1 MSASAS
7 RSRLE
12 SPVDILLVDDNP
24 NNLLALE
31 AILANING
39 RFVKAS
45 SGAEALKCLLSQDFA
60 LIILDIQMPDM
71 DGFETAEMIR
81 GRERS
86 RRIPIIF
93 LTAFNRSDTQVH
105 KGYALGAVDFLFKPI
120 FPEVLRSKVHVFVD
134 LFRKTEEVRKQ
145 AELLRD
151 VEKHEHER
159 RLAEEKQRWEAELL
173 RQQVEQERQVS
184 QALALTIRERER
196 AEEALRLSNARL
208 RLLADTANQLLFSP
222 EPRHFLSAL
231 YAQLAA
237 HLGLEVY
244 NCYLVDYRREDDGG
258 LLTGEAPPRLHLESS
273 GGGID
278 GEAPDLE
285 WLEFGQGVP
294 GKVAQLR
301 EELIV
306 CEGEEESDL
315 AGVASVTS
323 VAVLPV
329 LPVLPVLTGLAKVPV
344 HANSLRVFVCYPM
357 MADGRLIGTL
367 GFGTRNRARLE
378 DDEIDLL
385 HIVGDQS
392 AMALERARLVA
403 ELQSRAEALAEA
415 DRRKDEF
422 LAMLAHEL
430 RNPLVPIMTGLKTF
444 QMVEPGT
451 PKLQRARDAMERQ
464 VRHMVRLVDDLL
476 DVSRVTAGKIELRK
490 DLIDVATIV
499 QQAVQT
505 SQPMMAEKQHELS
518 VSLPPGRLELIVD
531 QARLAQIVSNL
542 LSNAAKYTDNG
553 GHIELSAA
561 SIGDF
566 VELRVRDN
574 GRGIRPEMLPQV
586 FGLFVQSDRTLDMAQ
601 GGLGVGL
608 TLVKRLVEL
617 HGGTI
622 QARSAGEGTGS
633 EFIVRLPGVSRQQAA
648 NYVPPPRRDV
658 TGEFRAMPPPV
669 APGAAKV
676 EQVPRRLRI
685 LVVDD
690 NPDIRATLHDLLEMQ
705 GHEVEVAEDGPQAI
719 ERVLAS
725 RPDVALVDIGLPGMD
740 GFALAR
746 ALRLDPQMNT
756 RLVAMTG
763 YGQAEDR
770 RRALDAGFEA
780 HVVKPVELD
789 DLSRLLQEQP

>member
-1 MSASAS
+1 
-7 RSRLE
+7 LE

-31 AILANING
+31 AILGNING

-45 SGAEALKCLLSQDFA
+45 SGAEALKCLLGQDFA

-222 EPRHFLSAL
+222 EPRRFLSAL
-231 YAQLAA
+231 YGELAA

-244 NCYLVDYRREDDGG
+244 NCYLVEHRQGSDELVSSD
-258 LLTGEAPPRLHLESS
+258 APTWLHLESAS
-273 GGGID
+273 ASAEGD
-278 GEAPDLE
+278 GAAPE

-294 GKVAQLR
+294 GTVAQLR
-301 EELIV
+301 EELV
-306 CEGEEESDL
+306 VREGDPGMEGPL
-315 AGVASVTS
+315 QP
-323 VAVLPV
+323 L
-329 LPVLPVLTGLAKVPV
+329 GLK
-344 HANSLRVFVCYPM
+344 VFVCYPM

-367 GFGTRNRARLE
+367 GFGTRSRARIE
-378 DDEIDLL
+378 DDEIDVV

-392 AMALERARLVA
+392 AMALERHRLVA

-444 QMVEPGT
+444 QMIDPGS

-490 DLIDVATIV
+490 DLVDVATIV

-505 SQPMMAEKQHELS
+505 SQPMMAEKQHELR
-518 VSLPPGRLELIVD
+518 VALPTERLELIVD
-531 QARLAQIVSNL
+531 PARLAQIVSNL

-553 GHIELSAA
+553 GRIELSAA
-561 SIGDF
+561 SVGEL

-622 QARSAGEGTGS
+622 MARSAGEGTGS
-633 EFIVRLPGVSRQQAA
+633 EFIVRLPGISRQQAA
-648 NYVPPPRRDV
+648 SYVPPPRRDV
-658 TGEFRAMPPPV
+658 TGEFRDLPAAAP
-669 APGAAKV
+669 PGARTL
-676 EQVPRRLRI
+676 EPVPRRLRI

-705 GHEVEVAEDGPQAI
+705 GHEVDVAEDGPQAL

-746 ALRLDPQMNT
+746 ALRQDPAMRT

-780 HVVKPVELD
+780 HIVKPVEID

>member
-1 MSASAS
+1 M
-7 RSRLE
+7 E

-39 RFVKAS
+39 RCVKAS
-45 SGAEALKCLLSQDFA
+45 SGAEALKCLLGQDFA

-145 AELLRD
+145 SELLRD
-151 VEKHEHER
+151 AEKHEHAR

-173 RQQVEQERQVS
+173 RRQVEQERQVS

-196 AEEALRLSNARL
+196 AEEALRLRNARL

-222 EPRHFLSAL
+222 EPRRFLSAL
-231 YAQLAA
+231 YGQLAA

-244 NCYLVDYRREDDGG
+244 NCYLVDHQRDGDE
-258 LLTGEAPPRLHLESS
+258 LLTGHEPPRLRLESAS
-273 GGGID
+273 ACAE
-278 GEAPDLE
+278 GEEPADE
-285 WLEFGQGVP
+285 WLDFGQGVP
-294 GKVAQLR
+294 GTVAQLR
-301 EELIV
+301 EQLV
-306 CEGEEESDL
+306 VREGDGAPQL
-315 AGVASVTS
+315 PCGAG
-323 VAVLPV
+323 
-329 LPVLPVLTGLAKVPV
+329 
-344 HANSLRVFVCYPM
+344 LRVFVCYPM

-367 GFGTRNRARLE
+367 GFGTRTRDRLE
-378 DDEIDLL
+378 DDEIDVL
-385 HIVGDQS
+385 HIIGDQS
-392 AMALERARLVA
+392 AMALERARLVE

-444 QMVEPGT
+444 QMVEPGS

-490 DLIDVATIV
+490 DLVDVGVIV

-505 SQPMMAEKQHELS
+505 SQPMMAEKQHELR
-518 VSLPPGRLELIVD
+518 VALPPDPLELIVD
-531 QARLAQIVSNL
+531 PARLAQIVCNL

-553 GHIELSAA
+553 GRIELSAA
-561 SIGDF
+561 PVGEL

-574 GRGIRPEMLPQV
+574 GRGIRSEMLPQV

-622 QARSAGEGTGS
+622 TARSAGEGAGS
-633 EFIVRLPGVSRQQAA
+633 EFIVRLPGVSRRQAER
-648 NYVPPPRRDV
+648 YVPPPRRDV
-658 TGEFRAMPPPV
+658 TGEFRAPSPV
-669 APGAAKV
+669 LPDGEELEPA
-676 EQVPRRLRI
+676 RHLRI

-690 NPDIRATLHDLLEMQ
+690 NADIRATLRDLLEMQ
-705 GHEVEVAEDGPQAI
+705 GHRVEVAEDGPQAF
-719 ERVLAS
+719 ERVLAT
-725 RPDVALVDIGLPGMD
+725 RPDVAIVDIGLPGMD
-740 GFALAR
+740 GFSLAR
-746 ALRLDPQMNT
+746 ALRQDPKMRT

-789 DLSRLLQEQP
+789 DLLRLLQEQP

>member
-1 MSASAS
+1 
-7 RSRLE
+7 LE
-12 SPVDILLVDDNP
+12 PPVDILIVDDNP

-45 SGAEALKCLLSQDFA
+45 SGPEALKCLLSQDFA

-93 LTAFNRSDTQVH
+93 LTAFNRSETQVH

-151 VEKHEHER
+151 VETHEHER

-173 RQQVEQERQVS
+173 RQQVDQERQVS
-184 QALALTIRERER
+184 QALALTISERER

-222 EPRHFLSAL
+222 EPRRFLSTL
-231 YAQLAA
+231 YAELSA

-244 NCYLVDYRREDDGG
+244 SCYLVEQRPDVEG
-258 LLTGEAPPRLHLESS
+258 LTGGESLRLHLQSAS
-273 GGGID
+273 ASD
-278 GEAPDLE
+278 PGEAAAQE
-285 WLEFGQGVP
+285 WLEFGEGVP
-294 GKVAQLR
+294 GTVAQLR
-301 EELIV
+301 EEV
-306 CEGEEESDL
+306 VVHEGEPGSGEL
-315 AGVASVTS
+315 KQPGV
-323 VAVLPV
+323 
-329 LPVLPVLTGLAKVPV
+329 
-344 HANSLRVFVCYPM
+344 RVFVCYPM
-357 MADGRLIGTL
+357 LADGRLIGTL
-367 GFGTRNRARLE
+367 GFGTRLRARLE
-378 DDEIDLL
+378 DDEIDVL

-392 AMALERARLVA
+392 AMVLERHRLVA

-444 QMVEPGT
+444 QMIDPGS

-490 DLIDVATIV
+490 DLVDVALIV

-505 SQPMMAEKQHELS
+505 SQPLMAEKQHELC

-531 QARLAQIVSNL
+531 PARLAQIVSNL

-553 GHIELSAA
+553 GRIELSAC
-561 SIGDF
+561 SVGDL

-622 QARSAGEGTGS
+622 LARSAGEGTGS
-633 EFIVRLPGVSRQQAA
+633 EFIVRLPGVSRLQAA
-648 NYVPPPRRDV
+648 NYVPPLRRDV
-658 TGEFRAMPPPV
+658 TGEFRVLPIPPDPAV
-669 APGAAKV
+669 ATT
-676 EQVPRRLRI
+676 PRRLRI

-705 GHEVEVAEDGPQAI
+705 GHDVEVAEDGPQAL

-740 GFALAR
+740 GFALAQ
-746 ALRLDPQMNT
+746 ALRQDPRMTT

-763 YGQAEDR
+763 YAQAEDR
-770 RRALDAGFEA
+770 RRALDAGFAA
-780 HVVKPVELD
+780 HIVKPVELD
-789 DLSRLLQEQP
+789 ELSRLLQEQP

>member
-1 MSASAS
+1 MEA
-7 RSRLE
+7 
-12 SPVDILLVDDNP
+12 PVDILIVDDNP

-45 SGAEALKCLLSQDFA
+45 SGAEALKCLLNQDFA

-173 RQQVEQERQVS
+173 RQQVEQERQTS
-184 QALALTIRERER
+184 QALALNIRERER
-196 AEEALRLSNARL
+196 AEEALRQSNVRL

-222 EPRHFLSAL
+222 EPRRFLSTL
-231 YAQLAA
+231 YGRLSA

-244 NCYLVDYRREDDGG
+244 SCYLVDHGRDAAG
-258 LLTGEAPPRLHLESS
+258 LVTGDEPPRLRLESS
-273 GGGID
+273 GGFD
-278 GEAPDLE
+278 EGEGAPE
-285 WLEFGQGVP
+285 WLDFGQGVP
-294 GKVAQLR
+294 GTVAQLR
-301 EELIV
+301 EQLIV
-306 CEGEEESDL
+306 GDGEAEDGRGEL
-315 AGVASVTS
+315 CA
-323 VAVLPV
+323 L
-329 LPVLPVLTGLAKVPV
+329 GLK
-344 HANSLRVFVCYPM
+344 VFVCYPM

-367 GFGTRNRARLE
+367 GFGTRARSRVE
-378 DDEIDLL
+378 DDEIDVL

-392 AMALERARLVA
+392 AMALERARLVT

-490 DLIDVATIV
+490 DLVDVGAIV

-505 SQPMMAEKQHELS
+505 SQPLMAEKQHELS
-518 VSLPPGRLELIVD
+518 VTLPPERIDLIVD
-531 QARLAQIVSNL
+531 PARLAQIVSNL
-542 LSNAAKYTDNG
+542 LSNAAKYTDHG
-553 GHIELSAA
+553 GRIGLSVAQA
-561 SIGDF
+561 GEC

-622 QARSAGEGTGS
+622 MARSAGEGTGS

-648 NYVPPPRRDV
+648 TYVPPPRRDV
-658 TGEFRAMPPPV
+658 TGEFRQPPP
-669 APGAAKV
+669 PGAPAP
-676 EQVPRRLRI
+676 EPTPRRLRI

-705 GHEVEVAEDGPQAI
+705 GHQVEVAEDGPQAL

-746 ALRLDPQMNT
+746 ALRLEPEMST

-789 DLSRLLQEQP
+789 DLSRLLQERP

>member
-1 MSASAS
+1 M
-7 RSRLE
+7 E

-39 RFVKAS
+39 RCVKAS
-45 SGAEALKCLLSQDFA
+45 SGAEALKCLLGQDFA

-145 AELLRD
+145 SELLRD
-151 VEKHEHER
+151 AEKHEHAR

-173 RQQVEQERQVS
+173 RRQVEQERQVS

-196 AEEALRLSNARL
+196 AEEALRLRNARL

-222 EPRHFLSAL
+222 EPRRFLSAL
-231 YAQLAA
+231 YGQLAA

-244 NCYLVDYRREDDGG
+244 NCYLVDHQRDGDE
-258 LLTGEAPPRLHLESS
+258 LLTGHEPPRLRLESAS
-273 GGGID
+273 ASAE
-278 GEAPDLE
+278 GEEPADE
-285 WLEFGQGVP
+285 WLDFGQGVP
-294 GKVAQLR
+294 GTVAQLR
-301 EELIV
+301 EQLV
-306 CEGEEESDL
+306 VREGDGAPQL
-315 AGVASVTS
+315 PCGAG
-323 VAVLPV
+323 
-329 LPVLPVLTGLAKVPV
+329 
-344 HANSLRVFVCYPM
+344 LRVFVCYPM

-367 GFGTRNRARLE
+367 GFGTRTRDRLE
-378 DDEIDLL
+378 DDEIDVL
-385 HIVGDQS
+385 HIFGDQS
-392 AMALERARLVA
+392 AMALERARLVE

-444 QMVEPGT
+444 QMVEPGS

-490 DLIDVATIV
+490 DLVDVGVIV

-505 SQPMMAEKQHELS
+505 SQPMMAEKQHELR
-518 VSLPPGRLELIVD
+518 VALPPDPLELIVD
-531 QARLAQIVSNL
+531 PARLAQIVCNL

-553 GHIELSAA
+553 GRIELSAA
-561 SIGDF
+561 PVGEL

-574 GRGIRPEMLPQV
+574 GRGIRSEMLPQV

-622 QARSAGEGTGS
+622 TARSAGEGAGS
-633 EFIVRLPGVSRQQAA
+633 EFIVRLPGVSRRQAER
-648 NYVPPPRRDV
+648 YVPPPRRDV
-658 TGEFRAMPPPV
+658 TGEFRAPSPV
-669 APGAAKV
+669 LPDGEELEPA
-676 EQVPRRLRI
+676 RHLRI

-690 NPDIRATLHDLLEMQ
+690 NADIRATLRDLLEMQ
-705 GHEVEVAEDGPQAI
+705 GHRVEVAEDGPQAF
-719 ERVLAS
+719 ERVLAT
-725 RPDVALVDIGLPGMD
+725 RPDVAIVDIGLPGMD
-740 GFALAR
+740 GFSLAR
-746 ALRLDPQMNT
+746 ALRQDPKMRT

-789 DLSRLLQEQP
+789 DLLRLLQEQP

>member
-1 MSASAS
+1 M
-7 RSRLE
+7 E
-12 SPVDILLVDDNP
+12 SPVDILIVDDNP

-45 SGAEALKCLLSQDFA
+45 SGAEALKCLLNQDFA

-93 LTAFNRSDTQVH
+93 LTAFNRSDTQVY
-105 KGYALGAVDFLFKPI
+105 KGYALGAVDFLFKPV

-173 RQQVEQERQVS
+173 RQQVEQERQIS
-184 QALALTIRERER
+184 QALALTISERER

-222 EPRHFLSAL
+222 EPRRFLSSL
-231 YAQLAA
+231 YAELSA

-244 NCYLVDYRREDDGG
+244 NCYLVDHRRDGDG
-258 LLTGEAPPRLHLESS
+258 LLTGDEAPRLHLESAS
-273 GGGID
+273 AEAE
-278 GEAPDLE
+278 GEVPARE
-285 WLEFGQGVP
+285 WLDFGEGVP
-294 GKVAQLR
+294 GTVAQLR

-306 CEGEEESDL
+306 REGESAGDL
-315 AGVASVTS
+315 PPGEPSK
-323 VAVLPV
+323 P
-329 LPVLPVLTGLAKVPV
+329 G
-344 HANSLRVFVCYPM
+344 LRVFVCYPM

-367 GFGTRNRARLE
+367 GFGTRLRARLE
-378 DDEIDLL
+378 DDEIDVL

-392 AMALERARLVA
+392 AMALERSRLVT

-444 QMVEPGT
+444 QMVEPGS

-490 DLIDVATIV
+490 DLVDVALIV

-505 SQPMMAEKQHELS
+505 SQPLMAEKQHELS

-531 QARLAQIVSNL
+531 PARLAQIVSNL

-553 GHIELSAA
+553 GRIELSAA

-622 QARSAGEGTGS
+622 MARSAGEGTGS
-633 EFIVRLPGVSRQQAA
+633 EFIVRLPGVTRLQAA
-648 NYVPPPRRDV
+648 TYVPPARRDV
-658 TGEFRAMPPPV
+658 TGEFRALPIPS
-669 APGAAKV
+669 APATDAAAV
-676 EQVPRRLRI
+676 MVPRRLRI

-705 GHEVEVAEDGPQAI
+705 GHEVEVAEDGPQAL
-719 ERVLAS
+719 ERVLLS

-746 ALRLDPQMNT
+746 ALRQDPKMHT

>member
-1 MSASAS
+1 M
-7 RSRLE
+7 E
-12 SPVDILLVDDNP
+12 SPVDILIVDDNT

-45 SGAEALKCLLSQDFA
+45 SGSEALKCLLSQDFA

-71 DGFETAEMIR
+71 DGFETAAMIR

-120 FPEVLRSKVHVFVD
+120 FPEVLRSKANVFVD

-145 AELLRD
+145 AELLREI
-151 VEKHEHER
+151 EKNEHER
-159 RLAEEKQRWEAELL
+159 RLSEEKQRWEAERL
-173 RQQVEQERQVS
+173 REQVEQERRTS
-184 QALALTIRERER
+184 QELALIIRERER
-196 AEEALRLSNARL
+196 AEEALRKSNARL

-222 EPRHFLSAL
+222 EPKRYLSAL
-231 YAQLAA
+231 YDELSR

-244 NCYLVDYRREDDGG
+244 NCYLVEHPGGALHIED
-258 LLTGEAPPRLHLESS
+258 EPAQLHLESF
-273 GGGID
+273 GGAS
-278 GEAPDLE
+278 EADAAAQA
-285 WLEFGQGVP
+285 WLAFGQGIP

-301 EELIV
+301 EAVVVRDGEPGSDASLGELRQL
-306 CEGEEESDL
+306 G
-315 AGVASVTS
+315 
-323 VAVLPV
+323 
-329 LPVLPVLTGLAKVPV
+329 
-344 HANSLRVFVCYPM
+344 LRVFVCYPM
-357 MADGRLIGTL
+357 MVDGRLIGTL
-367 GFGTRNRARLE
+367 GFGTRSRSRLE
-378 DDEIDLL
+378 DDEIDVL
-385 HIVGDQS
+385 HIVSDQS

-403 ELQSRAEALAEA
+403 ELQTRAEALAEA

-444 QMVEPGT
+444 QMVEPKT

-490 DLIDVATIV
+490 DLVDVATIV

-505 SQPMMAEKQHELS
+505 SQPLMAEKQHELAL
-518 VSLPPGRLELIVD
+518 SLPSGRLELIVD
-531 QARLAQIVSNL
+531 PARLAQIVSNL
-542 LSNAAKYTDNG
+542 LSNAAKYTDAG
-553 GHIELSAA
+553 GRIELAA
-561 SIGDF
+561 AAVGDDI
-566 VELRVRDN
+566 EIRVRDN

-617 HGGTI
+617 HGGTVM
-622 QARSAGEGTGS
+622 ARSAGEGTGS
-633 EFIVRLPGVSRQQAA
+633 EFIVRLPGVSRLQAA
-648 NYVPPPRRDV
+648 TYVPPPRRDI
-658 TGEFRAMPPPV
+658 TGEFRAPPL
-669 APGAAKV
+669 PGAPAPSDPA
-676 EQVPRRLRI
+676 PRRLRI

-705 GHEVEVAEDGPQAI
+705 GHQVDVAEDGPQAI
-719 ERVLAS
+719 ERVLTL
-725 RPDVALVDIGLPGMD
+725 RPHVALVDIGLPGMD
-740 GFALAR
+740 GCAVAR
-746 ALRLDPQMNT
+746 TLRQDPAMRT

-770 RRALDAGFEA
+770 RRALDAGFDA

-789 DLSRLLQEQP
+789 ELARLLYEQS

>member
-1 MSASAS
+1 M
-7 RSRLE
+7 E
-12 SPVDILLVDDNP
+12 PPVDILIVDDNP

-93 LTAFNRSDTQVH
+93 LTAFNRSETQVH

-151 VEKHEHER
+151 VETHEHER

-173 RQQVEQERQVS
+173 RQQVDQERQVS
-184 QALALTIRERER
+184 QALALTISERER

-222 EPRHFLSAL
+222 EPRRFLSTL
-231 YAQLAA
+231 YAELSA

-244 NCYLVDYRREDDGG
+244 SCYLVEQRPDVEG
-258 LLTGEAPPRLHLESS
+258 LTGGESLRLHLESAS
-273 GGGID
+273 ASD
-278 GEAPDLE
+278 PGEVAAQE
-285 WLEFGQGVP
+285 WLEFGEGVP
-294 GKVAQLR
+294 GTVAQLR
-301 EELIV
+301 EEV
-306 CEGEEESDL
+306 VVHEGEPGSGEL
-315 AGVASVTS
+315 KQPGV
-323 VAVLPV
+323 
-329 LPVLPVLTGLAKVPV
+329 
-344 HANSLRVFVCYPM
+344 RVFVCYPM
-357 MADGRLIGTL
+357 LADGRLIGTL
-367 GFGTRNRARLE
+367 GFGTRLRARLE
-378 DDEIDLL
+378 DDEIDVL

-392 AMALERARLVA
+392 AMVLERHRLVA

-444 QMVEPGT
+444 QMIDPGS

-490 DLIDVATIV
+490 DLVDVALIV

-505 SQPMMAEKQHELS
+505 SQPLMAEKQHELC

-531 QARLAQIVSNL
+531 PARLAQIVSNL

-553 GHIELSAA
+553 GRIELSA
-561 SIGDF
+561 SSVGDL

-622 QARSAGEGTGS
+622 LARSAGEGTGS
-633 EFIVRLPGVSRQQAA
+633 EFIVRLPGVSRLQAA
-648 NYVPPPRRDV
+648 NYVPPLRRDV
-658 TGEFRAMPPPV
+658 TGEFRVLPIPPDPAV
-669 APGAAKV
+669 ATT
-676 EQVPRRLRI
+676 PRRLRI

-705 GHEVEVAEDGPQAI
+705 GHDVEVAEDGPQAI
-719 ERVLAS
+719 ERVLAT

-740 GFALAR
+740 GFALAQ
-746 ALRLDPQMNT
+746 ALRQDPRMTT

-780 HVVKPVELD
+780 HIVKPVELD

>member
-1 MSASAS
+1 
-7 RSRLE
+7 LE
-12 SPVDILLVDDNP
+12 SPVDILIVDDNP

-45 SGAEALKCLLSQDFA
+45 SGAEALKCLLNQDFA

-93 LTAFNRSDTQVH
+93 LTAFNRSDTQVY
-105 KGYALGAVDFLFKPI
+105 KGYALGAVDFLFKPV

-173 RQQVEQERQVS
+173 RQQVEQERQIS

-222 EPRHFLSAL
+222 EPRRFLSAL
-231 YAQLAA
+231 YGELSA

-244 NCYLVDYRREDDGG
+244 NCYLVDHRRDGDG
-258 LLTGEAPPRLHLESS
+258 LLTGDEAPRLHLESAS
-273 GGGID
+273 AGAE
-278 GEAPDLE
+278 GEAPAKE
-285 WLEFGQGVP
+285 WLDFGEGVP
-294 GKVAQLR
+294 GTVAQLR

-306 CEGEEESDL
+306 REGESAGDL
-315 AGVASVTS
+315 PPAEPSKPG
-323 VAVLPV
+323 
-329 LPVLPVLTGLAKVPV
+329 
-344 HANSLRVFVCYPM
+344 LRVFVCYPM

-367 GFGTRNRARLE
+367 GFGTRLRARLE
-378 DDEIDLL
+378 DDEIDVL

-392 AMALERARLVA
+392 AMALERSRLVT

-444 QMVEPGT
+444 QMVEPGS

-490 DLIDVATIV
+490 DLVDVALIV

-505 SQPMMAEKQHELS
+505 SQPLMAEKQHELS

-531 QARLAQIVSNL
+531 PARLAQIVSNL

-622 QARSAGEGTGS
+622 MARSAGEGTGS
-633 EFIVRLPGVSRQQAA
+633 EFIVRLPGVTRLQAA
-648 NYVPPPRRDV
+648 TYVAPPRRDV
-658 TGEFRAMPPPV
+658 TGEFRVLPIPN
-669 APGAAKV
+669 APATDAAAV
-676 EQVPRRLRI
+676 MVPRRLRI

-705 GHEVEVAEDGPQAI
+705 GHQVEVAEDGPQAL
-719 ERVLAS
+719 ERVLVS

-746 ALRLDPQMNT
+746 ALRQDPEMHT

>member
-1 MSASAS
+1 M
-7 RSRLE
+7 E

-45 SGAEALKCLLSQDFA
+45 SGSEALKCLLSQDFA

-71 DGFETAEMIR
+71 DGFETAAMIR

-120 FPEVLRSKVHVFVD
+120 FPEVLRSKVNVFVD

-145 AELLRD
+145 AELLREI
-151 VEKHEHER
+151 EKNEHER
-159 RLAEEKQRWEAELL
+159 RLAEEKQRWEAEML
-173 RQQVEQERQVS
+173 RQQVDQERQTS
-184 QALALTIRERER
+184 QALALTVRERER
-196 AEEALRLSNARL
+196 AEEALRQSNARL

-222 EPRHFLSAL
+222 EPRRFLSAL
-231 YAQLAA
+231 YGQLSE

-244 NCYLVDYRREDDGG
+244 SCYLVEHPEPG
-258 LLTGEAPPRLHLESS
+258 LELRHGDEQARLRLESS
-273 GGGID
+273 GGAGA
-278 GEAPDLE
+278 GAPAAE
-285 WLEFGQGVP
+285 WLAFGQGIA
-294 GKVAQLR
+294 GTVAKLR
-301 EELIV
+301 EELV
-306 CEGEEESDL
+306 VRDGEPDNEASLGEL
-315 AGVASVTS
+315 RQAG
-323 VAVLPV
+323 
-329 LPVLPVLTGLAKVPV
+329 
-344 HANSLRVFVCYPM
+344 LRVFVCYPM

-367 GFGTRNRARLE
+367 GFGTRTRSKLE
-378 DDEIDLL
+378 DDEIDVL

-392 AMALERARLVA
+392 AMALERHRLVA

-444 QMVEPGT
+444 QMVDPKT

-490 DLIDVATIV
+490 DLVDVAAIV

-505 SQPMMAEKQHELS
+505 SQPLMAEKQHELAI
-518 VSLPPGRLELIVD
+518 SLPSERLELIVD
-531 QARLAQIVSNL
+531 PARLAQIISNL

-553 GHIELSAA
+553 GRIELTAA
-561 SIGDF
+561 SAGNDI
-566 VELRVRDN
+566 EIRVRDN

-617 HGGTI
+617 HGGNVM
-622 QARSAGEGTGS
+622 ARSAGEGTGS
-633 EFIVRLPGVSRQQAA
+633 EFIVRLPGVSRHQAA
-648 NYVPPPRRDV
+648 TYVPPPRRDI
-658 TGEFRAMPPPV
+658 TGEFRTPPL
-669 APGAAKV
+669 PGAPAPI
-676 EQVPRRLRI
+676 EPAPRRLRI

-705 GHEVEVAEDGPQAI
+705 GHQVDVAEDGPQAL
-719 ERVLAS
+719 ERVLALQ
-725 RPDVALVDIGLPGMD
+725 PHVALVDIGLPGMD
-740 GFALAR
+740 GCAVAR
-746 ALRLDPQMNT
+746 MLRQDPTVRT

-770 RRALDAGFEA
+770 KRALDAGFDA
-780 HVVKPVELD
+780 HVVKPVDLD
-789 DLSRLLQEQP
+789 DLSRLLYEQS